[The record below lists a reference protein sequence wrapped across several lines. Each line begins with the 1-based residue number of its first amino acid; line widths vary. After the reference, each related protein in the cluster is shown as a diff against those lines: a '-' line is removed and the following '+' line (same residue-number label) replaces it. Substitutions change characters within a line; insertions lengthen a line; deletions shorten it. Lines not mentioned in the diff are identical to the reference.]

1 MAFKPIISYKK
12 SGERFLR
19 LIDDCYLYRLSLKKQ
34 WSIICDCFQ
43 YNHLAMQR
51 KLNQSIECIMD
62 PMYADLPEPIEPT
75 IFTYERIDVS
85 SPWVDVESLQKMFN
99 ENNESRKKVVQ
110 KLATKQKRN
119 PDPVEK

>member
-1 MAFKPIISYKK
+1 
-12 SGERFLR
+12 
-19 LIDDCYLYRLSLKKQ
+19 
-34 WSIICDCFQ
+34 
-43 YNHLAMQR
+43 
-51 KLNQSIECIMD
+51 MD

-110 KLATKQKRN
+110 KLASKQKRN